1 MLNEINYELA
11 RYESDERLK
20 KAEHYHLVQAA
31 KVASKTKPKRRWSLK
46 LFSR

>member
-11 RYESDERLK
+11 KYSSNERLK
-20 KAEHYHLVQAA
+20 KAEHNHLVQIA